1 MHILV
6 KHVPEFLKCYG
17 NLITFTQQGL
27 EKLNNQIT
35 IDFARNTN
43 HNYRK
48 LDALKQL
55 MQKKNRVESL
65 KDSKVHREV
74 KTYTSMK
81 NVTIKNL

>member
-35 IDFARNTN
+35 IDFARN
-43 HNYRK
+43 K
-48 LDALKQL
+48 SQL
-55 MQKKNRVESL
+55 QKTRRIKTT
-65 KDSKVHREV
+65 DV
-74 KTYTSMK
+74 KEK
-81 NVTIKNL
+81 